1 MLDLR
6 RLRLL
11 RELKRRGTLTAVAEA
26 LSYSPSTISQQLSQ
40 LEREVGVPL
49 LEPDGRR
56 LRLTPQAEILVEH
69 TEAVLRQ
76 LAAAE
81 SDIAR
86 SMTELTGRVR
96 ISAFQTVNLTLVP
109 IMLTVLS
116 ESYPRLRVEVVQVD
130 SESALRAMVT
140 HDFDLVLGEEY
151 PGHPIARPAELERV
165 ELCGDRVRLALPP
178 GDARHGLGQLADQA
192 WVMEPA
198 GSASRHWSV
207 ELCRL
212 AGFDPDIRYETSDI
226 LVHKRL
232 VEMGH
237 AAALL
242 PDLIWFDQLP
252 TVSLLRLPGDPH
264 TRKLFTAT
272 QRGRG
277 AHPAI
282 AACRDALRQAVQRV
296 GSTPR
301 R

>member
-130 SESALRAMVT
+130 SETALRAMVT

-151 PGHPIARPAELERV
+151 PGHPIARAAELERV

-178 GDARHGLGQLADQA
+178 GDARHGLAQLADQA